1 VRRQTFA
8 LQLVWLTCTAR
19 LIAQTVTPTGSVPKA
34 NPARPTVSTPAT
46 LTQVGYLQFETGT
59 LGAAQSIEF
68 DSRVAL
74 NEVVKLTVVPR
85 LELILQTEPFVGS
98 AMDANNKRHSGDV
111 FIGVQGVLLPGK
123 RKRPT
128 LSVSYFRSLYA
139 SPAPDID
146 IGSFRQNG
154 TFLVSNDLCGFH
166 FDTNAIFSEQVEG
179 KVHRAQFGQTLS
191 VSHPWRRFT
200 FSGEIWHF
208 SQPFLNGNAVGNL
221 WAAAY
226 TVRDNLVIDVA
237 FNRGLTKTSTQWEAI
252 VGFTYLLPHR
262 LWKER

>member
-1 VRRQTFA
+1 
-8 LQLVWLTCTAR
+8 
-19 LIAQTVTPTGSVPKA
+19 
-34 NPARPTVSTPAT
+34 
-46 LTQVGYLQFETGT
+46 
-59 LGAAQSIEF
+59 
-68 DSRVAL
+68 
-74 NEVVKLTVVPR
+74 VPR

-98 AMDANNKRHSGDV
+98 AMDANNERHSGDV

-128 LSVSYFRSLYA
+128 LSVSYLRSLYA

-179 KVHRAQFGQTLS
+179 KVQRAQFGQTLS

-237 FNRGLTKTSTQWEAI
+237 FNRGLTKTSTQWEAF
-252 VGFTYLLPHR
+252 VGFTYLLPRR